1 MFILEIILRP
11 SGLAVG
17 DGFSPSCMPGYFLA
31 VLVSAG
37 NEIQSPFKD
46 ASILYFVDHYGH

>member
-17 DGFSPSCMPGYFLA
+17 DGVSPSCMPGYFLA

-37 NEIQSPFKD
+37 NEIQSPLKD
-46 ASILYFVDHYGH
+46 TSILYFIDHYGL